1 MQKRNKLPVEKD
13 IKKCE
18 KSKKPQKNRKK
29 TAKKQRKN
37 SEKTAKK
44 PQKNRIFL
52 TKIMSFFEPKRQIK
66 PKILSAFLR

>member
-29 TAKKQRKN
+29 N
-37 SEKTAKK
+37 SEKNRKKTA
-44 PQKNRIFL
+44 
-52 TKIMSFFEPKRQIK
+52 FF
-66 PKILSAFLR
+66 